1 MTAIKATFTKFGF
14 LCSESGYYIDLPYS
28 LLGEA
33 VRFTDELG
41 PNSDKF
47 FWSMIFKIL
56 ILFIVVHVTIFLA
69 ADACLS

>member
-47 FWSMIFKIL
+47 FWSMIFK
-56 ILFIVVHVTIFLA
+56 
-69 ADACLS
+69 S